1 MKDYHF
7 ENDDK
12 EFDTTIRLDHI
23 NEKVKEL
30 EQNQKDEDDLGDKD
44 EFLKAFESEKFEDPL
59 PVQPAEEPVT
69 FVTREPRKRPV
80 YDEGQPPMPPKEE
93 EPEEDEPFWNK
104 KTIGFITI
112 AALVVL
118 GICFGVVKMLFSLIL
133 WTRRQKRHLCW

>member
-30 EQNQKDEDDLGDKD
+30 EQNQTDEDDLGDKD

-59 PVQPAEEPVT
+59 PVQPAGGACDIRHKR
-69 FVTREPRKRPV
+69 TR
-80 YDEGQPPMPPKEE
+80 
-93 EPEEDEPFWNK
+93 
-104 KTIGFITI
+104 KT
-112 AALVVL
+112 ACL
-118 GICFGVVKMLFSLIL
+118 
-133 WTRRQKRHLCW
+133 

>member
-30 EQNQKDEDDLGDKD
+30 EQNQTDEDDLGDKD

-69 FVTREPRKRPV
+69 FVTREPGKQPV
-80 YDEGQPPMPPKEE
+80 YDGGEPPRGPKDEE
-93 EPEEDEPFWNK
+93 LDED
-104 KTIGFITI
+104 
-112 AALVVL
+112 
-118 GICFGVVKMLFSLIL
+118 
-133 WTRRQKRHLCW
+133 

>member
-30 EQNQKDEDDLGDKD
+30 EQNQTDEDDLGDKD

-69 FVTREPRKRPV
+69 NSLSMTGENRPEGQKTRNSRRTSLSGTKRPL
-80 YDEGQPPMPPKEE
+80 GLSPLLPL
-93 EPEEDEPFWNK
+93 WCW
-104 KTIGFITI
+104 
-112 AALVVL
+112 ASALA
-118 GICFGVVKMLFSLIL
+118 S
-133 WTRRQKRHLCW
+133 

>member
-30 EQNQKDEDDLGDKD
+30 EQNQTDEDDLGDKD

-69 FVTREPRKRPV
+69 FVTREPRKQPV
-80 YDEGQPPMPPKEE
+80 YDGGEPPRGPKDEELKEE
-93 EPEEDEPFWNK
+93 MCIRDSCWLSQP
-104 KTIGFITI
+104 
-112 AALVVL
+112 
-118 GICFGVVKMLFSLIL
+118 
-133 WTRRQKRHLCW
+133 RRP

>member
-30 EQNQKDEDDLGDKD
+30 EQNQTDEDDLGDKD

-69 FVTREPRKRPV
+69 FVTREPRKQPV
-80 YDEGQPPMPPKEE
+80 YDGGEPPRGPKDEE
-93 EPEEDEPFWNK
+93 IEEDEPFWNK
-104 KTIGFITI
+104 KTIGLITI

-118 GICFGVVKMLFSLIL
+118 GICFGLVKMLFFSNPLDLSLI
-133 WTRRQKRHLCW
+133 HI